1 MSWGDIDT
9 AGMPPTRPS
18 LQRLE
23 TLVRCMERR
32 DKRADEKLRAAT
44 REKAESAA
52 ALERARADRDARIA
66 DNDDLQMTML

>member
-9 AGMPPTRPS
+9 AGMPPAKPS

-23 TLVRCMERR
+23 TLVSCMERR